1 MDPVNSDYFD
11 YVILGSGA
19 GGSTAF
25 VEHSKNRL
33 TALIEDGQLSADAI
47 RNSSVKR
54 ILAEMYRD
62 GGIRPAIG
70 FPNIAIGEGRC
81 VGGSTEINGGLFW
94 RTPQNIVHEWTNLG
108 YDFAGS
114 QKWIAIFEELERE
127 LNVTTEVGRD
137 GFDLDSKLLLRVAN
151 SKNWKMVP
159 AVRMVKLCQ
168 KSNLC
173 ASGCPSGAK
182 QSMSS
187 TFIKRGIDDGGK
199 LLSGWK
205 ANSISVRGQEIT
217 VDLINELGEQK
228 KIRTKYLTLSCGA
241 IESRRL
247 LVKSG
252 LIREPFG
259 HIQFHANAKIVAKF
273 SFDINAKNGTI
284 FTDQLQEFMSDG
296 FLFMP
301 TNLNSSYLA
310 MASSSINS
318 ETYRDLVQ
326 NIDKVGMY
334 TAQYRVTGKLVD
346 VQVFRRLFLLF
357 TYLTK
362 SDIRKIKKY
371 LIVASEMLFE
381 AGAEYL
387 QLPFAGTNPVF
398 SLEEAVLLINQTGR
412 KHLNLST
419 VHIMSSLP
427 LPTQVSAFRSHL
439 DSDGRLKRYPRIN
452 VMDASILPSSIGE
465 SPQATIMAMV
475 RMFSNKLFKD

>member
-1 MDPVNSDYFD
+1 MDSVKKDYFD

-25 VEHSKNRL
+25 VEHSKNML
-33 TALIEDGQLSADAI
+33 TALIEEGQLSADAI
-47 RNSSVKR
+47 RASSVKQ
-54 ILAEMYRD
+54 ILADMYRD

-94 RTPQNIVHEWTNLG
+94 RTPQNIIHEWKAIG

-114 QKWIAIFEELERE
+114 QKWIEIFEQLEYE
-127 LNVTTEVGRD
+127 LNVTTEVSRD
-137 GFDLDSKLLLRVAN
+137 GFDFDSKLLLRVAN

-159 AVRMVKLCQ
+159 AVRMLRLCQ

-187 TFIKRGIDDGGK
+187 TFIKKGVDAGGK

-205 ANSISVRGQEIT
+205 ANFISVHGEEIV
-217 VDLINELGEQK
+217 VDLLNEIGEQK
-228 KIRTKYLTLSCGA
+228 KIHTKYLTLSCGA
-241 IESRRL
+241 IETRRL

-252 LIREPFG
+252 LIREPVG
-259 HIQFHANAKIVAKF
+259 RIQFHANAKIVAKF
-273 SFDINAKNGTI
+273 SFDINAKKGTI
-284 FTDQLQEFMSDG
+284 FTDQLQEFLADG

-310 MASSSINS
+310 MASGSINT

-326 NIDKVGMY
+326 NLDKVGMY
-334 TAQYRVTGKLVD
+334 TAQYRVNGKLFD
-346 VQVFRRLFLLF
+346 IQVFRRFFFLFA
-357 TYLTK
+357 YLTK

-371 LIVASEMLFE
+371 LAIATEMLFE
-381 AGAEYL
+381 AGAEYV
-387 QLPFAGTNPVF
+387 QLPFAGTKPVY
-398 SLEEAVLLINQTGR
+398 SLEDAVFLIHRTGR
-412 KHLNLST
+412 RHLNLST
-419 VHIMSSLP
+419 VHIMGSLP
-427 LPTQVSAFRSHL
+427 LPTQDRAFGFHL
-439 DSDGRLKRYPRIN
+439 DPDGRLKKYPRIN
-452 VMDASILPSSIGE
+452 IMDASIMPSSIGE

-475 RMFSNKLFKD
+475 RMFSCKLFKD